1 MDNLKLYNGL
11 PLMEAKMNEDD
22 TGIYCVSF
30 VSNPATEIG
39 WVTFADEKETVKFAI
54 ENEKEHI
61 VSGIIMV
68 ASTPIYRIDSYG
80 TPYYIIYSKDTLK
93 YMAEKMLKEGFTSS
107 VNIQHKDGSNVDG
120 VNLMEIY
127 VIDKEKGI
135 CPTYFENVPDGS
147 LVGTYKVRNNEVWE
161 MIEKGEVLSFSLEGI
176 FDLEPVFENNNKKTY
191 NIMNLIE
198 KFMKKLMKFE
208 EISTDKGVLLTV
220 EGEELAI
227 GVEVYVPVEGGWE
240 PAADGEY
247 KTDDETI
254 IVVDGK
260 VSEIKEYEMDEP
272 AIDKPVEVQAEEKVV
287 VEEPAVEERD
297 VAKEQIDALK
307 AEVETLKNE
316 IAELKNTLSN
326 IVSKPAVEPIV
337 EEFEKV
343 KNIETKGNKAA
354 KLFAHLK
361 K

>member
-30 VSNPATEIG
+30 VSDPATEIG

-80 TPYYIIYSKDTLK
+80 APYYIIYSKDTLK

-208 EISTDKGVLLTV
+208 EISTDKGVLLTI

-227 GVEVYVPVEGGWE
+227 GVEVYVPVEDGWE

-247 KTDDETI
+247 KLDDDEI
-254 IVVDGK
+254 IVVVDGK
-260 VSEIKEYEMDEP
+260 ISEIKEVEQKVEKEEEP
-272 AIDKPVEVQAEEKVV
+272 IVVTTAEEKE
-287 VEEPAVEERD
+287 VEPKVEERD
-297 VAKEQIDALK
+297 VVKEQIDGLK
-307 AEVETLKNE
+307 AEIETLKNE
-316 IAELKNTLSN
+316 IADLKNTLSN

-343 KNIETKGNKAA
+343 KNVEIKGNKAA
-354 KLFAHLK
+354 KLFANLK